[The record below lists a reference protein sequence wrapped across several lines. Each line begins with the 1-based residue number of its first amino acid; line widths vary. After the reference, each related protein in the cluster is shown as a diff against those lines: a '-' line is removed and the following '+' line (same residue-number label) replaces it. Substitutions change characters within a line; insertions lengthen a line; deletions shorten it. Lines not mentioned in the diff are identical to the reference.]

1 MAYVPLATYPVTA
14 SYSAA
19 MESSSTSGLS
29 FDELNQQALGA
40 FIYQPVSKDM
50 IKYLARAARDVISC
64 DPYLKPQDAPATASS
79 QTRPV
84 RCSSS
89 GLPSLE
95 DFITQ
100 LVVTSNVQVPTLMST
115 LVYLRRLRSR
125 LAPMAKGL
133 RCTTHRIFLASL
145 ILAAKYLNDSSPKNK
160 HWANYSV
167 LATPDCG
174 AFGFS
179 RTEVNLMERQLLM
192 LLDYDL
198 RFTTDDLY
206 RELEPFL
213 YSLRFDIDLKHARH
227 QRRQEM
233 EYTSGKASQPP
244 VVYPTRPSSR
254 CSSRNRQPTSGP
266 HMEATIRYVQDP
278 ESPSSLSYSSSGSSS
293 YVSSLSSESNSRETT
308 PLSDHGSDYVYIANT
323 DVHTS
328 PEVVPYQSGHSSSR
342 KKACLPYEISEANML
357 EMESAKGSKRQRL
370 INRMFGGH

>member
-1 MAYVPLATYPVTA
+1 MAYVALAMYPMTA
-14 SYSAA
+14 SHSAI

-29 FDELNQQALGA
+29 FEELNQQALEA

-64 DPYLKPQDAPATASS
+64 DPYLRPQDMPATASS
-79 QTRPV
+79 QARPV
-84 RCSSS
+84 RCNSS

-167 LATPDCG
+167 LTTPDCG

-198 RFTTDDLY
+198 RFTTGDLY

-213 YSLRFDIDLKHARH
+213 YSLRFDIDHKHIRN
-227 QRRQEM
+227 QRRHEI
-233 EYTSGKASQPP
+233 EYNSRKASQPP
-244 VVYPTRPSSR
+244 VLYPTHPTSR
-254 CSSRNRQPTSGP
+254 CSSRNRHPGSGP
-266 HMEATIRYVQDP
+266 QMEATIRYVQDP
-278 ESPSSLSYSSSGSSS
+278 ASPSSLSYSSSGSSS
-293 YVSSLSSESNSRETT
+293 YVSSVSSGSSSRETT
-308 PLSDHGSDYVYIANT
+308 PLSDHGSDYVYVSKTAAP
-323 DVHTS
+323 TS
-328 PEVVPYQSGHSSSR
+328 PEVFSYQYRNSSR
-342 KKACLPYEISEANML
+342 QKACLPYEISEAHLL
-357 EMESAKGSKRQRL
+357 EMESAKGSKRQRI